1 MSYTSSLGNENSKFS
16 SISDARACI
25 SMSLRSNQCYS
36 IAETRSEDL
45 RKSPADTGADT
56 AS

>member
-1 MSYTSSLGNENSKFS
+1 MTTFSDGGENWKFSTSSPT
-16 SISDARACI
+16 RACI

-36 IAETRSEDL
+36 IAGIRSEHL